1 MTTKRLV
8 ALAACCGALTS
19 LSAAP
24 TIAAL
29 GVKNSASYA
38 NPAFQNGA
46 IAQGSLFVVFGS
58 GLGPAQIQY
67 ASSFPLPATLAG
79 TSANVTVNG
88 TTLPCV
94 MIYTQDG
101 QIAAILPSNTPVGTG
116 TIRVTYNGAASP
128 TAPIQGNGR

>member
-1 MTTKRLV
+1 MNKPLNW
-8 ALAACCGALTS
+8 ALAAFCLASTS

-38 NPAFQNGA
+38 NPGFQNGS

-58 GLGPAQIQY
+58 GMGPAQIQY
-67 ASSFPLPATLAG
+67 AATFPLPATLAG
-79 TSANVTVNG
+79 TSASVTVNG

-94 MIYTQDG
+94 MI
-101 QIAAILPSNTPVGTG
+101 
-116 TIRVTYNGAASP
+116 
-128 TAPIQGNGR
+128 